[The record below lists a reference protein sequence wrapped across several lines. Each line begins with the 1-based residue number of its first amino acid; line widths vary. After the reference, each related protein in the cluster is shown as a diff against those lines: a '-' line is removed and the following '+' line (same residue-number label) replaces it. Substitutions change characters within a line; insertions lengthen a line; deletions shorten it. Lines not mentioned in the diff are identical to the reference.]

1 MAYKPGQS
9 YSGVPTVL
17 EGSGPRTTLYGQ
29 LAKNNPF
36 WQQQLQANNAG
47 GAWNVANEIMSPLKP
62 QANDFG
68 EMAKT
73 LMGGVDMKNPG
84 MGDEAFKAALKG
96 IFRQGQKEKAGIAKA
111 LSAGGSVDPEALG
124 RMFAKTSEGR
134 MSAVSGA
141 HMNRAALNQ
150 EAMQGLLQRLAPF
163 FRTQATGQQA
173 FENDLSG
180 LFANILSSGM
190 YTL

>member
-68 EMAKT
+68 
-73 LMGGVDMKNPG
+73 
-84 MGDEAFKAALKG
+84 
-96 IFRQGQKEKAGIAKA
+96 QGQKEKAGIAKA